1 MNQYG
6 FLLNKLEK
14 ILDKNDIK
22 INEPMSEHIYFK
34 VGGPVDYLLNPKKK
48 EQVVEIIN
56 ICRNENIPY
65 YIIGNGSN
73 LLVKDGGIRGVV
85 IKLCELDNIEV
96 KDNTIISECGALL
109 SKVSEAALDNS
120 LTGFEFACGIPGS
133 IGGAVYMNAGAYD
146 GEVSH
151 VIKWAEIIDGDGKLV
166 KLSKD
171 ELKLGYR
178 TSYIMEHGFV
188 VISACFELKFG
199 DKELIKNRVDE
210 LTRRREER
218 QPLEYPSAG
227 STFKRPPGYFAG
239 KLIQDAGLKGFSLG
253 GAAVSE
259 KHSGFVINKGDA
271 TAKDILDLIAHIQA
285 TIKEKFGVELNTEV
299 RIIGEEKD
307 N

>member
-56 ICRNENIPY
+56 ICKNENIPY

-96 KDNTIISECGALL
+96 KENTIISECGALL

-120 LTGFEFACGIPGS
+120 LTGFEFACGIPGCIYERRS
-133 IGGAVYMNAGAYD
+133 LRWRN
-146 GEVSH
+146 
-151 VIKWAEIIDGDGKLV
+151 
-166 KLSKD
+166 
-171 ELKLGYR
+171 
-178 TSYIMEHGFV
+178 
-188 VISACFELKFG
+188 ISCYKMG
-199 DKELIKNRVDE
+199 RN
-210 LTRRREER
+210 
-218 QPLEYPSAG
+218 
-227 STFKRPPGYFAG
+227 
-239 KLIQDAGLKGFSLG
+239 
-253 GAAVSE
+253 
-259 KHSGFVINKGDA
+259 N
-271 TAKDILDLIAHIQA
+271 
-285 TIKEKFGVELNTEV
+285 
-299 RIIGEEKD
+299 
-307 N
+307 